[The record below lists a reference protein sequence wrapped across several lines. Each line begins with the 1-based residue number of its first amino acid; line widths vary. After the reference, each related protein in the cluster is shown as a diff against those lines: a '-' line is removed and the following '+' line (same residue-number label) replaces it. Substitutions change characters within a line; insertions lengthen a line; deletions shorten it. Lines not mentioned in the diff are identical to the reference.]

1 MTIMNNSADHGKVK
15 WTVRWNDVEK
25 IESVHDKGS
34 TINHLLG
41 GVVRIFAIGIFFWT
55 SIDQFYFLATL

>member
-41 GVVRIFAIGIFFWT
+41 GVVRIFWT